1 MLSGQKP
8 KNGASLTLEYNPFLN
23 NVLFSVFFFHS
34 FSHISIFSFSDI
46 TRVLCDN
53 MRNGSAAIIYFTNT
67 EKFGSSTAASQYLL
81 QMASFLG
88 MPVIAWNADNS
99 GLEKVNKSAK
109 SKLSWL

>member
-1 MLSGQKP
+1 
-8 KNGASLTLEYNPFLN
+8 
-23 NVLFSVFFFHS
+23 
-34 FSHISIFSFSDI
+34 
-46 TRVLCDN
+46 

-99 GLEKVNKSAK
+99 GLEKVKRQ
-109 SKLSWL
+109 LSFQYIHKKGFEQLKAEGKCQSRFRAR